1 MNKLTKL
8 KLQEIF
14 EMISRLSEDCAYEIE
29 IKTEEDFDITKAKI
43 KIKLRRIEDEINE
56 INDWIITGTI
66 GSGK

>member
-29 IKTEEDFDITKAKI
+29 IEEDFDMTKAKI
-43 KIKLRRIEDEINE
+43 KIKLGRIEDEINK
-56 INDWIITGTI
+56 INDWINTGSI
-66 GSGK
+66 VSGK